1 MEVVV
6 AKGRKNSRGLKRR
19 FGEGNG
25 AGKGGVE
32 FRGRRR
38 SGKGREGSRARGK
51 VRRLTGRRGED
62 SPPRQAGR
70 QAGGRVAQRPLAPAS
85 REVGPAAKV
94 EARVGAH

>member
-38 SGKGREGSRARGK
+38 SGKGREEIGRAH
-51 VRRLTGRRGED
+51 V
-62 SPPRQAGR
+62 
-70 QAGGRVAQRPLAPAS
+70 
-85 REVGPAAKV
+85 
-94 EARVGAH
+94 